1 MSTDGPIGDGTT
13 LISFITSASQDT
25 TLNPSSLTFFTT
37 ESISD
42 ISASINGTHSGT
54 HGLSNYVDV
63 SELRNAQLIVGL
75 STGFG
80 VLCAIV
86 IGLVI
91 TGILFHKRNNKGKQ
105 NIKTFVADSTAGY
118 TDHFFLSARK
128 KPSRPILR
136 SEDYSQSSVDTRDRD
151 MFPPL
156 SGVFP

>member
-91 TGILFHKRNNKGKQ
+91 TGILFHKRNNKGK
-105 NIKTFVADSTAGY
+105 
-118 TDHFFLSARK
+118 
-128 KPSRPILR
+128 
-136 SEDYSQSSVDTRDRD
+136 
-151 MFPPL
+151 
-156 SGVFP
+156 

>member
-13 LISFITSASQDT
+13 LISFITSAPQDT
-25 TLNPSSLTFFTT
+25 TLNPSSLTLFTT

-42 ISASINGTHSGT
+42 IISDISAPINGTHSGT

-91 TGILFHKRNNKGKQ
+91 TGILFHKRNNKGKW
-105 NIKTFVADSTAGY
+105 NIKTFVAGSTAGY
-118 TDHFFLSARK
+118 TDHFFSARK
-128 KPSRPILR
+128 NPSHQ
-136 SEDYSQSSVDTRDRD
+136 Y
-151 MFPPL
+151 
-156 SGVFP
+156 